1 MINDTINTIIVKISK
16 FIDLLSLMN
25 LLLANGTIGHEPTA
39 IIAKLIM
46 IARSKIAILLIFPA
60 LPTCSQLA

>member
-1 MINDTINTIIVKISK
+1 MINDTIYTITVKISK

-46 IARSKIAILLIFPA
+46 IARSKIAILLIFST
-60 LPTCSQLA
+60 LPTCS